1 MKFLEHCICNLKNI
15 PTLSSASMKKRTLAS
30 ILILICILISCAE
43 RKDIDLTGF
52 SLSHF
57 RTIEE
62 QYTGGEI
69 IDPSIYALSEDYDI
83 ISFIRKDHTVP
94 NLDLIVRYVYAKKDS
109 VVAEIRYELD
119 TDDTYQKKSLAFR
132 KALADHFINVAKI
145 TSATNTKKAEHGTF
159 DAQTPINDID
169 DYYKIIY
176 WTEEHVNTTLL
187 LQMSNTL
194 QPETNTYP
202 NHKVHLTY
210 QLESEHNT
218 MPKSSLIGRKELKT
232 QASKMPK
239 FSNAT
244 MTPLLP
250 ECINTPTEDCFC
262 TTINNKV
269 LALAKQKGVALVADT
284 LIIGVRVNQEGVPS
298 LFRTK
303 STNPE
308 LPEICETVIAS
319 LTNVE
324 PSYSSDNEAYVT
336 SSSSWYIIFKDD
348 EIIIQ

>member
-1 MKFLEHCICNLKNI
+1 
-15 PTLSSASMKKRTLAS
+15 MKKNSLL
-30 ILILICILISCAE
+30 LILLLLLVIQSCA
-43 RKDIDLTGF
+43 RRIDIDRNGY

-69 IDPSIYALSEDYDI
+69 IDPSVYALSEDYDI
-83 ISFIRKDHTVP
+83 ISFIRKDNTVP
-94 NLDLIVRYVYAKKDS
+94 DLDLIVRYVYAKKDS

-119 TDDTYQKKSLAFR
+119 TDDTHQKKSLAFR
-132 KALADHFINVAKI
+132 KALAAHFLNVAEI

-159 DAQTPINDID
+159 DAQTTINDAD
-169 DYYKIIY
+169 DYYKAIY
-176 WTEEHVNTTLL
+176 WTEERVNTTLV

-202 NHKVHLTY
+202 NHKVHVTY
-210 QLESEHNT
+210 QLVSEHNT
-218 MPKSSLIGRKELKT
+218 MPKSSLIGRKEVKN
-232 QASKMPK
+232 QASKTPK
-239 FSNAT
+239 FSNT
-244 MTPLLP
+244 TTIPLLP
-250 ECINTPTEDCFC
+250 GCINTPTEDCFL

-308 LPEICETVIAS
+308 LPEICKTVIAS

-336 SSSSWYIIFKDD
+336 SSYSWYIIFKDD
-348 EIIIQ
+348 EILIQ